1 VPLLLVF
8 LRKGGKRLLW
18 DECWYGLRFMKGSFK
33 EVLESLL
40 AFTRDSLGNGS
51 GDLLA
56 DRSNDV
62 KHRVHLL
69 EAVFLQVTFPTYSSI
84 GGLN

>member
-1 VPLLLVF
+1 LH
-8 LRKGGKRLLW
+8 
-18 DECWYGLRFMKGSFK
+18 GLRSVDIEEAL
-33 EVLESLL
+33 EVVVGLL

-62 KHRVHLL
+62 KHRVHLF
-69 EAVFLQVTFPTYSSI
+69 EACFFASYLCAYSSI